1 MLQPVSDSAHCCEFQ
16 AAVNRFQTAAQEMD
30 IIIQV
35 AALDVGIRPPDAQ
48 QERGAGK
55 CLFRMA
61 EKKSHQISLASGER
75 TGVQTAGEKILLR
88 IPGKT
93 AEGQKRAGGEFAR
106 PPPDTAD
113 ACHQLF
119 KREWFHNIV
128 VRSAVKPCDA
138 FLEASQGGQKDY
150 RRCDL
155 FRAHDGQNLQS
166 VEPRKHPVKQDQI
179 VCLLP
184 DAKQPVLAVV
194 TQIHGN
200 VLALELERER
210 LAEDFIIFNQKNAHK
225 YSLCYKN
232 KKYNSILPQKY
243 TEICEKLLKIPV
255 RAVILDRGKLFCYNK
270 ATLKER
276 QGRYFMELYEM
287 KELEERVLL
296 VGVQSYA
303 EDDTEKSLEELGD
316 LAMTAGAS
324 VAGTVIQRRESVHP
338 GTYIG
343 RGKIEEVRDL
353 LYETQAT
360 GIICDDELSP
370 AQMNNLQD
378 ELNCKVMDRTLLIL
392 DIFARH
398 ATTREGKI
406 QVELAQLRYRS
417 ARLTGLGNSLSRLG
431 GGIGTRGPGEK
442 KLEVDRRVIRERI
455 SHLKRELE
463 EVVRHR
469 ELLRAQRVRGKQKIV
484 SLVGYTSVGKSALF
498 NCLTGAGVLE
508 DAKLFAT
515 LDTTTRALT
524 LSGKQ
529 EVLLTDTVGFIRKLP
544 HHLVEAFR
552 STLEET
558 LYADILIHV
567 VDVSSEQM
575 ENQMFTVYETLR
587 ELGVRDKPVIT
598 VFNKA
603 DLLTER
609 RGFRDFRAEY
619 SILAS
624 AKSGEGLDQIREA
637 VEEVLRGQKIYV
649 ERLYPYEKAGII
661 QLIRRKGELVSE
673 EYLPEGISVKAY
685 VPQDIYGKI

>member
-1 MLQPVSDSAHCCEFQ
+1 
-16 AAVNRFQTAAQEMD
+16 
-30 IIIQV
+30 
-35 AALDVGIRPPDAQ
+35 
-48 QERGAGK
+48 
-55 CLFRMA
+55 
-61 EKKSHQISLASGER
+61 
-75 TGVQTAGEKILLR
+75 
-88 IPGKT
+88 
-93 AEGQKRAGGEFAR
+93 
-106 PPPDTAD
+106 
-113 ACHQLF
+113 
-119 KREWFHNIV
+119 
-128 VRSAVKPCDA
+128 
-138 FLEASQGGQKDY
+138 
-150 RRCDL
+150 
-155 FRAHDGQNLQS
+155 
-166 VEPRKHPVKQDQI
+166 
-179 VCLLP
+179 
-184 DAKQPVLAVV
+184 
-194 TQIHGN
+194 
-200 VLALELERER
+200 
-210 LAEDFIIFNQKNAHK
+210 
-225 YSLCYKN
+225 
-232 KKYNSILPQKY
+232 
-243 TEICEKLLKIPV
+243 
-255 RAVILDRGKLFCYNK
+255 
-270 ATLKER
+270 
-276 QGRYFMELYEM
+276 MELYEI

-343 RGKIEEVRDL
+343 RGKLEEVRDL

-398 ATTREGKI
+398 ATTKEGKL

-469 ELLRAQRVRGKQKIV
+469 ELLRAQRIRGEQKIV

-498 NCLTGAGVLE
+498 NRLTGADVLE

-609 RGFRDFRAEY
+609 RGFRDFRAEC
-619 SILAS
+619 SVLAS
-624 AKSGEGLDQIREA
+624 AKNGEGLDQIREA
-637 VEEVLRGQKIYV
+637 VEDVLRGQKIYV

-661 QLIRRKGELVSE
+661 QLIRRKGELVAE

-685 VPQDIYGKI
+685 VPQDLYGKI